1 MGRVNTPHWGVLM
14 RLKRTCQNVTKQRF
28 WKEETGK
35 MRKRKTVIYVAL
47 VVLIMAAGIL
57 MQYGIRWAS
66 GFFSGQIREK
76 FTRPPEIMTES
87 SVQTEEG
94 LFALTLAG
102 GTEADGSSALAGAG
116 SVSGEKEIMVT
127 PNQDVAVSEDSE
139 IPESR
144 STLDGLTAYHNKN
157 TPKVTGNASDIQAFV
172 GDRNQNFVNAV
183 LNFLYA
189 YYRDQYLVEE
199 IHLLEKVQEKDGVLD
214 YRMELFLLQGKTK
227 GQTIFM
233 CSYDT
238 KEDVYTIF
246 NTRDATG
253 KARLG

>member
-1 MGRVNTPHWGVLM
+1 MKKKKTIMYAVMAVL
-14 RLKRTCQNVTKQRF
+14 
-28 WKEETGK
+28 
-35 MRKRKTVIYVAL
+35 VIV
-47 VVLIMAAGIL
+47 IGIL
-57 MQYGIRWAS
+57 MQYGIRWTAA
-66 GFFSGQIREK
+66 FFSGQIREK
-76 FTRPPEIMTES
+76 FTRPPEIMTEAPA
-87 SVQTEEG
+87 QTEEG
-94 LFALTLAG
+94 MFALTLAG
-102 GTEADGSSALAGAG
+102 DTEADGSPALAGAG
-116 SVSGEKEIMVT
+116 SAPAGNEITVT
-127 PNQDVAVSEDSE
+127 PGQEALAAEDSD

-157 TPKVTGNASDIQAFV
+157 TPKVTGNASDIQEFV
-172 GDRNQNFVNAV
+172 GDRNQSFVNAV

-214 YRMELFLLQGKTK
+214 YQMELFLTQGRNK
-227 GQTIFM
+227 GYSVFM

>member
-1 MGRVNTPHWGVLM
+1 M
-14 RLKRTCQNVTKQRF
+14 KK
-28 WKEETGK
+28 K
-35 MRKRKTVIYVAL
+35 KTVIYVAL
-47 VVLIMAAGIL
+47 VILIMAAGIL

-76 FTRPPEIMTES
+76 FTRPPEIMTEPETA
-87 SVQTEEG
+87 QEEG
-94 LFALTLAG
+94 RFALTLAG
-102 GTEADGSSALAGAG
+102 ETEVDNAPALAGAG
-116 SVSGEKEIMVT
+116 SGSARTEIAAAAGQNTV
-127 PNQDVAVSEDSE
+127 DSDSVEDSHVA
-139 IPESR
+139 ESR

-157 TPKVTGNASDIQAFV
+157 TPKVTGNESDIQEFV

-214 YRMELFLLQGKTK
+214 YRMELFLTQGRNK
-227 GQTIFM
+227 GYALFM

-253 KARLG
+253 KRRLG